1 MKKYFKTIGFC
12 FLMLLASC
20 QTNTKQSTPMAS
32 QTTVKTPSTAALKEI
47 LTKQGYQVF
56 DYVDEVSGDTIL
68 MQQYFMVFL
77 KAGDNRSQSKEALDS
92 LQKLHLAHLGKMYQK
107 GYADISGP
115 FGDEGPIRGVSI
127 YNVPTFQMADSLA
140 KADPMVQSGRLQ
152 VEVHPWWAAKGFPL
166 R

>member
-1 MKKYFKTIGFC
+1 
-12 FLMLLASC
+12 
-20 QTNTKQSTPMAS
+20 
-32 QTTVKTPSTAALKEI
+32 
-47 LTKQGYQVF
+47 
-56 DYVDEVSGDTIL
+56 
-68 MQQYFMVFL
+68 MVFL

-107 GYADISGP
+107 GYADISVP

>member
-1 MKKYFKTIGFC
+1 MKKYFKTFGLSFVI
-12 FLMLLASC
+12 LLASC
-20 QTNTKQSTPMAS
+20 QTSTTQSTPNAA
-32 QTTVKTPSTAALKEI
+32 QTTIKPPSKAMLKEN
-47 LTKQGYQVF
+47 LKKQGFQVF

-77 KAGDNRSQSKEALDS
+77 KTGDNRSQSKEGLDS
-92 LQKLHLAHLGKMYQK
+92 LQKLHLAHLGSMYQK

-115 FGDEGPIRGVSI
+115 FGDDGPIRGVSI
-127 YNVPTFQMADSLA
+127 YNVPTLEMADSLA
-140 KADPMVQSGRLQ
+140 NADPMVQSGRLK